1 MAQQPPLQAAPA
13 LMYPYASSAHGP
25 QTRVFV
31 SQVSQAPQV
40 QRYVP
45 HGVAVQPGHFAL
57 NSNGT
62 PFEGAAAPRQPVQYA
77 SNGISTQA
85 TNEATNEAL
94 RQMATRAT
102 SLATPAGVLRQQHP
116 VSNIEAATTN
126 PTYNVG
132 VHSLQAGSMRFS
144 PGALGT
150 QWVAQEGSSM
160 RFSPGKLGTQWVAQ
174 EGSSMRFSPGTR
186 GTRWLAQEGSS
197 PKASSV
203 RASPGV
209 LMRRLAS
216 PEATT
221 VSSTETYKLE
231 ERSMEGGSISM
242 QAGGST
248 RLPAGTLG
256 KHLVVEDNSSPKAS
270 SVRLPP
276 GTLVRRLA
284 STFATDDNIA
294 ANTSTMPSGA
304 LVGDAMTSIA
314 TTTASL
320 CSTGDSAPMAAGC
333 SAQFKEVGPSPMG
346 SSVSTREPS
355 LDLSWP
361 SVEQTTS
368 ALPAGINTRSA
379 FQSAEATAG
388 GAAVHGGM
396 SLAHGWYTREGR
408 KLQNPAWKN
417 QDAHLI
423 LELGAGRL
431 FAAVFDGHGQWG
443 HLVAAR
449 VRGIFEQEA
458 RKLIPTAPAAVSD
471 TDLATAL
478 RRIFEV
484 AHSDVKCLHLQGR
497 PMAEFSGST
506 ATAAVIDTATGTM
519 ALAHVGDSASI
530 LARQGAALRRSR
542 DHIVDAEA
550 EAHVLAS
557 GGEVRGMTVC
567 GIVARRVFLRG
578 LQYPGLAMAR
588 ALGDLVANDLGV
600 LSEPEV
606 HTGIPIT
613 DGTTI
618 VVASDGVWEKME
630 EAQAASRVCQHQEP
644 GVAAKDL
651 VESSRALWD
660 PNGDIDDITAVVVKV
675 HKAALCSANSLAP
688 ALALDSEVVHGMAET
703 L

>member
-1 MAQQPPLQAAPA
+1 MILDLACGGPPAVAMAQQQPLQAAPA

-77 SNGISTQA
+77 SNCISTQ
-85 TNEATNEAL
+85 ATNEAL

-102 SLATPAGVLRQQHP
+102 SLATPAGVLRQQHA

-132 VHSLQAGSMRFS
+132 AHSLQAGSSMRFS
-144 PGALGT
+144 PGVLGT
-150 QWVAQEGSSM
+150 QCVAQEGSSM

-174 EGSSMRFSPGTR
+174 EGSSMRFSPGML
-186 GTRWLAQEGSS
+186 GTQLLAQEGSS

-221 VSSTETYKLE
+221 ASSTETYKLE

-242 QAGGST
+242 QAGSM
-248 RLPAGTLG
+248 RLPASTLG

-270 SVRLPP
+270 SVRFLP
-276 GTLVRRLA
+276 GTLARRLA

-294 ANTSTMPSGA
+294 ANTGTMPSGA

-333 SAQFKEVGPSPMG
+333 SAQFKEVGPSPLG

-361 SVEQTTS
+361 AVEQTTS
-368 ALPAGINTRSA
+368 ALPAG
-379 FQSAEATAG
+379 
-388 GAAVHGGM
+388 AAMNGGM
-396 SLAHGWYTREGR
+396 SFAHGWYTREGR

-458 RKLIPTAPAAVSD
+458 RKLIPAAPAPVSD

-478 RRIFEV
+478 RRIFEA

-550 EAHVLAS
+550 EARVLAS

-588 ALGDLVANDLGV
+588 ALGDLVAHDLGV

-675 HKAALCSANSLAP
+675 HKAAACSANSLAP
-688 ALALDSEVVHGMAET
+688 ALA
-703 L
+703 